1 MDLKQKLINLVC
13 KPTPTS
19 LTMPTARWSS
29 MLDEA
34 PQTAGPTSFQVR
46 LRRVVSVVAL
56 SGLSLGFASACGS
69 DDSSADAFCDAGDR
83 LRSNIETIGD
93 IDIVA
98 GGADAVTERFE
109 AIQSDLTLLK
119 DSGSDV
125 ASDEIAALE
134 SAVSDL
140 GSALAGLSGGV
151 SVEDAEQ
158 LVSSITAVL
167 TSADAVIEQLST
179 TCS

>member
-1 MDLKQKLINLVC
+1 
-13 KPTPTS
+13 
-19 LTMPTARWSS
+19 MPHSHR
-29 MLDEA
+29 
-34 PQTAGPTSFQVR
+34 PGSFQAR
-46 LRRVVSVVAL
+46 SRRVVSAVAL
-56 SGLSLGFASACGS
+56 AGLSLGFASACGS
-69 DDSSADAFCDAGDR
+69 DDSSADAFCDAGDS

-93 IDIVA
+93 IDIIA
-98 GGADAVTERFE
+98 GGTDAVSERFE
-109 AIQSDLTLLK
+109 AIESDLKQLQ

-125 ASDEIAALE
+125 ASDEISALD

-140 GSALAGLSGGV
+140 GSALGGLSGGV

-167 TSADAVIEQLST
+167 TSGDAVIEQLST

>member
-19 LTMPTARWSS
+19 LTMPTARS
-29 MLDEA
+29 LNEA
-34 PQTAGPTSFQVR
+34 PQTAGPSSFQVR
-46 LRRVVSVVAL
+46 LRRLVSVVAL

-69 DDSSADAFCDAGDR
+69 DDSSVDAFCDAGDS
-83 LRSNIETIGD
+83 LRSNVETIGD

-109 AIQSDLTLLK
+109 AIESDLTLLK
-119 DSGSDV
+119 ESGSDV

-167 TSADAVIEQLST
+167 TSADAVIGQLST

>member
-1 MDLKQKLINLVC
+1 
-13 KPTPTS
+13 
-19 LTMPTARWSS
+19 
-29 MLDEA
+29 
-34 PQTAGPTSFQVR
+34 
-46 LRRVVSVVAL
+46 
-56 SGLSLGFASACGS
+56 
-69 DDSSADAFCDAGDR
+69 
-83 LRSNIETIGD
+83 
-93 IDIVA
+93 
-98 GGADAVTERFE
+98 
-109 AIQSDLTLLK
+109 LLK

-158 LVSSITAVL
+158 LVSSITAVS

>member
-1 MDLKQKLINLVC
+1 MV
-13 KPTPTS
+13 
-19 LTMPTARWSS
+19 
-29 MLDEA
+29 
-34 PQTAGPTSFQVR
+34 
-46 LRRVVSVVAL
+46 
-56 SGLSLGFASACGS
+56 GLF
-69 DDSSADAFCDAGDR
+69 
-83 LRSNIETIGD
+83 I
-93 IDIVA
+93 A

-109 AIQSDLTLLK
+109 AIESDLTLLK

-167 TSADAVIEQLST
+167 TSADAVIGQLST

>member
-1 MDLKQKLINLVC
+1 MDLKQKLINLFS
-13 KPTPTS
+13 KATPTS
-19 LTMPTARWSS
+19 LTMPAARWSS
-29 MLDEA
+29 MLNEA

-46 LRRVVSVVAL
+46 SRRVVSVVAL
-56 SGLSLGFASACGS
+56 AGLSLGFASACGS
-69 DDSSADAFCDAGDR
+69 DDSSEDAFCDAGDS

-98 GGADAVTERFE
+98 GGADAFTERFE
-109 AIQSDLTLLK
+109 AIESDLTLLK

-125 ASDEIAALE
+125 ASDEIATLE
-134 SAVSDL
+134 TAVSDL
-140 GSALAGLSGGV
+140 GTALAGLSGGV

-158 LVSSITAVL
+158 LVSSITAVS
-167 TSADAVIEQLST
+167 TSVDAVIERLST